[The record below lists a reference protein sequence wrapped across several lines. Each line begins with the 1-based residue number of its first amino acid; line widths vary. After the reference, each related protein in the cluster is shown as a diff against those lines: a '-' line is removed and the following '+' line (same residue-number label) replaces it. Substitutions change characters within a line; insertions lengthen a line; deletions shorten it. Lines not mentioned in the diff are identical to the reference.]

1 MRSLTTFLPAFITGK
16 FGAGSR
22 TASSKR
28 NRVPRRD
35 YPLWRRIG
43 VRVSSAIIL
52 CVGGGLWA
60 WFGGYVDTAR
70 ASAEDLFAQSLNNL
84 GFTVQKVTVAGR
96 DETSTEELL
105 AALQV
110 SRGHSLFALDCQ
122 AAKDRVEALGWV
134 KTAAVS
140 RLWPDTIHLELV
152 ERRPFARWQ
161 KKRHLAVIDRE
172 GAVITSKEMG
182 RFAALPVV
190 VGAGARY
197 AAAHLI
203 DVLAT
208 EPGLFHRVE
217 AATRVGG
224 RRWNLHFDNGI
235 EIRLPADDEALAWQ
249 RLALLEQDYRILG
262 RDIEAIDLRL
272 PDRLIVRVTNAGV
285 QRMRDPGKEA

>member
-1 MRSLTTFLPAFITGK
+1 MRPLTAFIPAFVTGK
-16 FGAGSR
+16 SGSKSR
-22 TASSKR
+22 TGDSKR
-28 NRVPRRD
+28 NRVPRRA
-35 YPLWRRIG
+35 YPLWRRTS
-43 VRVSSAIIL
+43 VRVGAAIVL

-60 WFGGYVDTAR
+60 WYGGYVDTAR
-70 ASAEDLFAQSLNNL
+70 ASAENLVEQSLKNL
-84 GFTVQKVTVAGR
+84 GFTVQQVTVAGR

-110 SRGHSLFALDCQ
+110 SRGQSLFVLDCQ

-161 KKRHLAVIDRE
+161 RKRRLAVIDRE

-182 RFAALPVV
+182 RFATLPVV
-190 VGAGARY
+190 VGEGARY
-197 AAAHLI
+197 AASQLI

-208 EPGLFHRVE
+208 EPNLFHRVE
-217 AATRVGG
+217 AATRVGD

-235 EIRLPADDEALAWQ
+235 EIRLPADDEAVAWQ

-272 PDRLIVRVTNAGV
+272 PDRLIVRVSNTGV